1 MLHAGSLFRH
11 KARCHAARGGQ
22 HVACGRQQRL
32 RVAAAAAVQPKVED
46 KWIAKSLEAVAS
58 SAAPQ

>member
-1 MLHAGSLFRH
+1 M
-11 KARCHAARGGQ
+11 
-22 HVACGRQQRL
+22 ACGRQQRL